1 MTTGSRRETAT
12 SSTALADHGHP
23 PHPTPGT
30 QPPPPPGPPPP
41 DGPPGMLP
49 PPPPGPPPPVG
60 PPGMLPLPP
69 PGPPP
74 PVGPPGMLPPPPSG
88 PPPPVAP
95 PGPPPPGAGDGA
107 GATLDDGVVV
117 VVVVV
122 LVGPLF
128 PPPPQPTASTSM
140 AAPTNS
146 VIAVRKDFISIPTV
160 VSCTARYPRRAGVK
174 RVDYERDQPRRDS
187 CAWMSGAIFSARYA
201 WPASL
206 GCMPSGPINSGLPTN
221 QPSLIGSMNTAP
233 TSRA

>member
-1 MTTGSRRETAT
+1 VTTGSRREPAT

-41 DGPPGMLP
+41 VGPPGMLP

-60 PPGMLPLPP
+60 PPGMLP
-69 PGPPP
+69 PPP
-74 PVGPPGMLPPPPSG
+74 PG

-122 LVGPLF
+122 VVVGPLF

-146 VIAVRKDFISIPTV
+146 VMAVRKDFISIPTV

-206 GCMPSGPINSGLPTN
+206 GCMPSAPINSGLPTN